1 MRRSAELQAALHAAV
16 APAVAPVPV
25 FDAPPEG
32 TEPDLWVHLGEGQV
46 DDAPDTGGSVSR
58 HKVLVTVGTR
68 PGGFAA
74 AKGLAAML
82 ADALGGVELAGL
94 VSLRAE
100 RMRTRVVRGGRR
112 VVLTVRAVIDH
123 EEDMA

>member
-1 MRRSAELQAALHAAV
+1 MRRSAELQRALHAAI

-46 DDAPDTGGSVSR
+46 DDLPDSAGSVST
-58 HKVLVTVGTR
+58 HQVLVTVGTK
-68 PGGFAA
+68 PGGFLA
-74 AKGLAAML
+74 AKGVAEAVAA
-82 ADALGGVELAGL
+82 ALPAVTLTGL
-94 VSLRAE
+94 VSLAAE

-123 EEDMA
+123 EEGLL

>member
-16 APAVAPVPV
+16 APVVAPVPV

-46 DDAPDTGGSVSR
+46 DDAPDTGGSVST

-74 AKGLAAML
+74 AKDVASAI
-82 ADALGGVELAGL
+82 ADVLGGVTLTGL

-123 EEDMA
+123 EEGLL